1 MESER
6 KMEKLKFMDQVIDEL
21 ISNNNAVK
29 EIAQRIDVILE
40 RMGYAMEGTG
50 STAIEKDPD
59 NHIIGKV
66 EYQQK
71 MMKENLSRLYLTI
84 DRLSELM

>member
-6 KMEKLKFMDQVIDEL
+6 KMEKLKFMDQVIGEL

-29 EIAQRIDVILE
+29 ESAQRIDAILE
-40 RMGYAMEGTG
+40 RMGYAIEGTG

-71 MMKENLSRLYLTI
+71 MMKENLLRLYLTI
-84 DRLSELM
+84 DRLNELM

>member
-1 MESER
+1 MENAG
-6 KMEKLKFMDQVIDEL
+6 KQKFMDQVIGEL

-29 EIAQRIDVILE
+29 EIAQRIDAILE
-40 RMGYAMEGTG
+40 RMGHAMEGTG
-50 STAIEKDPD
+50 STAIEKETD

-66 EYQQK
+66 EYQQR
-71 MMKENLSRLYLTI
+71 MMRENLSRLYLTI